1 MIKNKESKKTI
12 EIDLTGP
19 EGNAFYI
26 LGLAKKLCRDFG
38 MTSQYQ
44 SELLD
49 RMKSGDYEN
58 LIQEFDKSFGEVVT
72 MYK

>member
-49 RMKSGDYEN
+49 RMRSGDYEN
-58 LIQEFDKSFGEVVT
+58 LIQEFDNSFGEVVT

>member
-1 MIKNKESKKTI
+1 MIKNKESQTTI

-26 LGLAKKLCRDFG
+26 LGLAKKLCRDFR
-38 MTSQYQ
+38 MTSQYESQ
-44 SELLD
+44 LLD

-58 LIQEFDKSFGEVVT
+58 LIQEFDNSFGEVVT
-72 MYK
+72 MYR